1 MKKGN
6 RNVFMNILMI
16 IGILCLIYFVMYIVL
31 VDLTNLFTL
40 FWLIAGSGCIALRGL
55 IKYTERNSITIP
67 TAVKWV
73 AITLFVAAM
82 LVLVMVEIII
92 IRYGAAPPSAGA
104 DYVLVLGCQV
114 KGTNPSYALTK
125 RLDAA
130 YDYLMDNPD
139 TQVILSGGQGP
150 GEDITEAHAMAEYLK
165 KKGFPES
172 RMLLEDKSQNTDENI
187 RYSMK
192 LMESPEASVVLVT
205 NHFHVFRGV
214 GVAEKQGLSNV
225 EGLGAPTKWYTV
237 PNQYVREAFAVL
249 KYKLWGQI

>member
-1 MKKGN
+1 MKKGI

-16 IGILCLIYFVMYIVL
+16 IGIFCLVYFVMYIVL
-31 VDLTNLFTL
+31 VDLTNLFTF
-40 FWLIAGSGCIALRGL
+40 FWLVAGTGCIVLRGL
-55 IKYTERNSITIP
+55 LRYAERNSVIIP
-67 TAVKWV
+67 PAVKWV
-73 AITLFVAAM
+73 AGILFGAAA
-82 LVLVMVEIII
+82 LVLVVVEGII
-92 IRYGAAPPSAGA
+92 IRYGTAVPSPGA

-114 KGTNPSYALTK
+114 KGTNPTYALTK

-139 TQVILSGGQGP
+139 TMVILSGGQGP
-150 GEDITEAHAMAEYLK
+150 GEDVTEAHAMAEYLK
-165 KKGFPES
+165 KKGFPET

-192 LMESPEASVVLVT
+192 LMESPNAAVVLVT

-214 GVAEKQGLSNV
+214 GVARKQGLTNV
-225 EGLGAPTKWYTV
+225 EGLGASTKWYTV

>member
-1 MKKGN
+1 MKKGY
-6 RNVFMNILMI
+6 RHITMNILMI
-16 IGILCLIYFVMYIVL
+16 IGILCVVYFVMYIVL
-31 VDLTNLFTL
+31 VDLTNLFTY
-40 FWLIAGSGCIALRGL
+40 FWLIAGIGCIILRGL
-55 IKYTERNSITIP
+55 LIHMERNAIVLPARIKWTIRIL
-67 TAVKWV
+67 AC
-73 AITLFVAAM
+73 VAA
-82 LVLVMVEIII
+82 LVFVVVETII
-92 IRYGAAPPSAGA
+92 IRYGATVPSPGA

-114 KGTNPSYALTK
+114 KGTNPTYALTK

-139 TQVILSGGQGP
+139 TMVILSGGQGP
-150 GEDITEAHAMAEYLK
+150 GEDVTEAHAMAEYLT
-165 KKGFPES
+165 KKGFPET

-192 LMESPEASVVLVT
+192 LMESPNAAVVLVT

-214 GVAEKQGLSNV
+214 GVARKQGLTNV
-225 EGLGAPTKWYTV
+225 EGLGASTKWYTV

>member
-1 MKKGN
+1 MKKGS
-6 RNVFMNILMI
+6 RHVFMNLLMI
-16 IGILCLIYFVMYIVL
+16 IGILCLVYFVMYIAL
-31 VDLTNLFTL
+31 VDLTNLFTF
-40 FWLIAGSGCIALRGL
+40 FWLIAGIGCIVLRGL
-55 IKYTERNSITIP
+55 LRYTERNEVTIP
-67 TAVKWV
+67 AAVRWTAG
-73 AITLFVAAM
+73 ILFGAA
-82 LVLVMVEIII
+82 VLVFLVVEIII
-92 IRYGAAPPSAGA
+92 IRYGAAAPSAGA

-114 KGTNPSYALTK
+114 KGTNPTYALAK

-139 TQVILSGGQGP
+139 SLVILSGGQGP

-187 RYSMK
+187 RYSME
-192 LMESPEASVVLVT
+192 LMESPDRTVVLVT

-214 GVAEKQGLSNV
+214 GVAKKQGLTNV
-225 EGLGAPTKWYTV
+225 EGLGASAKWYTV
-237 PNQYVREAFAVL
+237 PNQYMREGFAVI

>member
-16 IGILCLIYFVMYIVL
+16 IGILCLVYFVMYMVL
-31 VDLTNLFTL
+31 VDLTNLFTF
-40 FWLIAGSGCIALRGL
+40 FWLIAGIGCIAFRGL
-55 IKYTERNSITIP
+55 LRYTEHNSVMIP
-67 TAVKWV
+67 PVVKWT
-73 AITLFVAAM
+73 ASILFGAA
-82 LVLVMVEIII
+82 VLVFAAVEIII
-92 IRYGAAPPSAGA
+92 IQYGAADPSAGA

-114 KGTNPSYALTK
+114 KGTNPTYALTK

-130 YDYLMDNPD
+130 YEYLMDNPD
-139 TQVILSGGQGP
+139 TFVILSGGQGP
-150 GEDITEAHAMAEYLK
+150 GEDITEADAMASYLR
-165 KKGFPES
+165 KKGVAES

-187 RYSMK
+187 RYSME
-192 LMESPEASVVLVT
+192 LMENPDAAVVLVT

-214 GVAEKQGLSNV
+214 GTAKKQGLTNV

-237 PNQYVREAFAVL
+237 PNQYMREGFAVL

>member
-1 MKKGN
+1 
-6 RNVFMNILMI
+6 MNILMI
-16 IGILCLIYFVMYIVL
+16 IGILCLVYFVMYIAL
-31 VDLTNLFTL
+31 VDLTNLFTF
-40 FWLIAGSGCIALRGL
+40 FWLIAGIGCIVLRGL
-55 IKYTERNSITIP
+55 LRYTERNEITIP
-67 TAVKWV
+67 AAVRWAV
-73 AITLFVAAM
+73 GILFGAAVLIF
-82 LVLVMVEIII
+82 LVVEIII
-92 IRYGAAPPSAGA
+92 IQYGAATPSAGA

-114 KGTNPSYALTK
+114 KGTNPTYALTK

-139 TQVILSGGQGP
+139 SLVILSGGQGP
-150 GEDITEAHAMAEYLK
+150 GEDITEAYAMAEYLK

-187 RYSMK
+187 RFSME
-192 LMESPEASVVLVT
+192 LMESPDRTVVLVT

-214 GVAEKQGLSNV
+214 GVAKKQGLTNV

>member
-16 IGILCLIYFVMYIVL
+16 IGIICIVYFVMYMVL
-31 VDLTNLFTL
+31 VDLTNLFTF
-40 FWLIAGSGCIALRGL
+40 FWLIAGIGCIVLRGL

-67 TAVKWV
+67 PAVKGVVGILFGV
-73 AITLFVAAM
+73 AL
-82 LVLVMVEIII
+82 LVLVVVEVII
-92 IRYGAAPPSAGA
+92 IRYGTATPSAGA

-139 TQVILSGGQGP
+139 TPVILSGGQGL
-150 GEDITEAHAMAEYLK
+150 GEDVTEAHAMAEYLK
-165 KKGFPES
+165 KKGLPES
-172 RMLLEDKSQNTDENI
+172 RMFLEDKSQNTDESI
-187 RYSMK
+187 RYSME
-192 LMESPEASVVLVT
+192 LMESPDATVVLVT

-214 GVAEKQGLSNV
+214 GVAKKQGLSNV

-237 PNQYVREAFAVL
+237 PNQYMREGFAVI

>member
-16 IGILCLIYFVMYIVL
+16 IGVLCLIYFVMYIVL
-31 VDLTNLFTL
+31 VDLTNLFTV
-40 FWLIAGSGCIALRGL
+40 FWLIAGIGCIILRSL
-55 IKYTERNSITIP
+55 LKYTERNAVTIP
-67 TAVKWV
+67 AAVKWTAGILFGV
-73 AITLFVAAM
+73 A
-82 LVLVMVEIII
+82 VLVFVVVEGII
-92 IRYGAAPPSAGA
+92 IRYGAATPSAGA

-114 KGTNPSYALTK
+114 KGTNPTYALTK

-130 YDYLMDNPD
+130 YDYLMNNQD
-139 TQVILSGGQGP
+139 TLVILSGGQGP
-150 GEDITEAHAMAEYLK
+150 GEDVTEAYAMAEYLK
-165 KKGFPES
+165 KKGLPES

-187 RYSMK
+187 RFSMG
-192 LMESPEASVVLVT
+192 LMKSSDAAVVLVT

-214 GVAEKQGLSNV
+214 GVAKKQGLTNV

-237 PNQYVREAFAVL
+237 PNQYMREGFAVI